1 MKNYFVQTLCKV
13 KKENYDPG
21 QQVPIHEQDT
31 YPMYQE
37 LQNLSYSTFKHF
49 MEGDWEYV
57 LLEEEVS
64 HVFEVFQQNFRKIY
78 DLWNSEPC
86 NILFTGLDTTMIQPT
101 EIFGKYDKFT
111 MFNHSDP
118 KRSPN
123 FENNFNC
130 DVRYYPATMDKKWM
144 DYTME
149 KIDSLKVWS
158 DEQDIYNDMLW
169 GQGVIVDEVHEPKM
183 AYQGHMIPNLQQ
195 NIEVGNDW
203 NGIHINDAHIV
214 HWHSSRGIA
223 NRVQLFNSICE
234 WLEVPIQD
242 D

>member
-1 MKNYFVQTLCKV
+1 MKIPFGKPIIN
-13 KKENYDPG
+13 KKE
-21 QQVPIHEQDT
+21 
-31 YPMYQE
+31 
-37 LQNLSYSTFKHF
+37 LSSVSK
-49 MEGDWEYV
+49 V
-57 LLEEEVS
+57 LS
-64 HVFEVFQQNFRKIY
+64 
-78 DLWNSEPC
+78 SG
-86 NILFTGLDTTMIQPT
+86 ILVHGNEAT
-101 EIFGKYDKFT
+101 
-111 MFNHSDP
+111 
-118 KRSPN
+118 N

-169 GQGVIVDEVHEPKM
+169 GQGVTVDEVHEPKM